1 MTAHFT
7 NELIATLPRLRRF
20 ALSLTGKADE
30 ADDLA
35 QAACERALKAQAQ
48 WEPGSRLDAW
58 LFRIAKNLWI
68 DEIRKRRTAGPMTPI
83 EEAPDAA
90 AEDGRHVA
98 EGRLALEAVTNA
110 MNTLS
115 PEHRQI
121 LSLVCIQDVSYKD
134 AAEQLGVP
142 IGTVMSRLARAR
154 QTLAQ
159 KLEQRDHPNAHNE
172 RNRRRTT

>member
-1 MTAHFT
+1 MTAQFT

-30 ADDLA
+30 ADDLV

-68 DEIRKRRTAGPMTPI
+68 DEIRKRRTAGPTTPI
-83 EEAPDAA
+83 EDAPEAA
-90 AEDGRHVA
+90 AEDGRDVV

-121 LSLVCIQDVSYKD
+121 LSLVCIQEVSYKE
-134 AAEQLGVP
+134 AADQLNVP

-154 QTLAQ
+154 QALAQ
-159 KLEQRDHPNAHNE
+159 KLEQRSQPDAQND
-172 RNRRRTT
+172 RNRRRTP